1 MVREPTTG
9 QRMLEMGG
17 LVGETSEGP
26 GMFKG
31 DPALGFQTDVSATM
45 QPTVGPS
52 LAGINLESLKLPQ
65 KQYDRLAKLIAE
77 GKTLDQAL
85 SGKFGREMEIS
96 AQELLTVTE
105 SAYGILFGQAA
116 GAGSMMGK
124 MPTEAALRAW
134 RVAATSKYDLPILGA
149 EVLLGAT
156 PTDAQMQTAMQ
167 IFTRAGAAPDSI
179 APVFVP
185 GRGIRFGNL
194 AESTLSSD
202 KFKKAVNDV
211 AKVLGGSKTQGRFS
225 TIYVPNDWDTQQ
237 YGEGFLGNLL
247 PHAEKLDP
255 LLKEISSTMLTDV
268 DPYMKRTTSVSP
280 LTASRRL
287 TRIREVL
294 KSGEGLQALE
304 ALAKK
309 NGLPLLGLLAL
320 LGVAPPRYKDET
332 GADTSGGRDSAAGAA
347 SPAYAGSM
355 RSLLAR

>member
-1 MVREPTTG
+1 
-9 QRMLEMGG
+9 
-17 LVGETSEGP
+17 
-26 GMFKG
+26 MFKG
-31 DPALGFQTDVSATM
+31 DPALGYQTALGATT
-45 QPTVGPS
+45 QPVTGPS

-65 KQYDRLAKLIAE
+65 KQHDRLAKLIAE

-116 GAGSMMGK
+116 AAGSMMGT

-156 PTDAQMQTAMQ
+156 PTNAQMLDAMR
-167 IFTRAGAAPDSI
+167 IFTQAGATPDSI
-179 APVFVP
+179 APVFLP

-194 AESTLSSD
+194 AESTLSND
-202 KFKKAVNDV
+202 QFKKAVNDV
-211 AKVLGGSKTQGRFS
+211 AKLLGGSKTKGRFS
-225 TIYVPNDWDTQQ
+225 SIYVSNNWEDTQR
-237 YGEGFLGNLL
+237 YGEAYLGNLL

-268 DPYMKRTTSVSP
+268 DPYMKRTTSVAP

-294 KSGEGLQALE
+294 ASGEGLQALE

-320 LGVAPPRYKDET
+320 LGVTPPRSTDET
-332 GADTSGGRDSAAGAA
+332 GADTSGGRDSATGGT
-347 SPAYAGSM
+347 SPAYTGSM